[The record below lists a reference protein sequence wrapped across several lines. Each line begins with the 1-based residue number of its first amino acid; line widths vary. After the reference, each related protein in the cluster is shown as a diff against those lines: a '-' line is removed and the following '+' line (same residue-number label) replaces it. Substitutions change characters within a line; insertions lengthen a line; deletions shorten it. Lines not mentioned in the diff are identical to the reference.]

1 MQNLHTYHQLLYSY
15 NYINEAFHA
24 YSCIASYA
32 VAIVCEGLACSSHT
46 GLFPQQFPICMIQV
60 SNWKLSFTGIKMPGT
75 ILLYVTVC
83 WGCYCM
89 QSIYIPSAHVLIL
102 VH

>member
-32 VAIVCEGLACSSHT
+32 VVIVCEGLACSSHT
-46 GLFPQQFPICMIQV
+46 GLFPSSFP
-60 SNWKLSFTGIKMPGT
+60 
-75 ILLYVTVC
+75 Y
-83 WGCYCM
+83 
-89 QSIYIPSAHVLIL
+89 A
-102 VH
+102 